1 MTSVKARR
9 REPCILRCMTDKFS
23 FIIVALA
30 LLATPG
36 PTNTLL
42 ATSGAASGFR
52 KSLVLLLGEF
62 LGYMPSRS

>member
-1 MTSVKARR
+1 
-9 REPCILRCMTDKFS
+9 MTDEFS

-52 KSLVLLLGEF
+52 KSLVLFFGEF
-62 LGYMPSRS
+62 LACSPAGIAR

>member
-1 MTSVKARR
+1 
-9 REPCILRCMTDKFS
+9 MTDEFT
-23 FIIVALA
+23 FVIGALA

-52 KSLVLLLGEF
+52 KSLVLLCGE
-62 LGYMPSRS
+62 LLHDEMQGLSNHQQRHAGSLVH